1 MMMTEEIRP
10 LEIKYEKICDCPPS
24 HINCLTAKEWTQA
37 QVAIWEFY
45 YNGKDIRDK
54 DVHPAVFPIG
64 LPKKCIQLFTHEG
77 ELVVD
82 PFVGSGTTLIAAL
95 ETNRNAV
102 GFDLKKEYVELS
114 NGRIPKVKLASFM
127 KDLPPEK
134 MTQQIAIHAEAHDI
148 PKYLNKEG
156 MVSLF
161 VTSPPYANMLNRP
174 RTNKSLRGN
183 LRQNRHYLKVQQYS
197 ADERD
202 LGTMEPKK
210 YARVLGEI
218 YKNLLPLLKP
228 KGHSVINV
236 TDLWSKEVEYGERIP
251 VHLYVIEEMQKAG
264 YELRNIIIWDRRN
277 LVNQVGIFGWPNNYI
292 TFGTT
297 FEYILDFWRPP
308 PEKEARK

>member
-102 GFDLKKEYVELS
+102 GF
-114 NGRIPKVKLASFM
+114 A
-127 KDLPPEK
+127 
-134 MTQQIAIHAEAHDI
+134 T
-148 PKYLNKEG
+148 
-156 MVSLF
+156 
-161 VTSPPYANMLNRP
+161 
-174 RTNKSLRGN
+174 
-183 LRQNRHYLKVQQYS
+183 
-197 ADERD
+197 
-202 LGTMEPKK
+202 
-210 YARVLGEI
+210 
-218 YKNLLPLLKP
+218 
-228 KGHSVINV
+228 
-236 TDLWSKEVEYGERIP
+236 
-251 VHLYVIEEMQKAG
+251 
-264 YELRNIIIWDRRN
+264 
-277 LVNQVGIFGWPNNYI
+277 
-292 TFGTT
+292 
-297 FEYILDFWRPP
+297 
-308 PEKEARK
+308 